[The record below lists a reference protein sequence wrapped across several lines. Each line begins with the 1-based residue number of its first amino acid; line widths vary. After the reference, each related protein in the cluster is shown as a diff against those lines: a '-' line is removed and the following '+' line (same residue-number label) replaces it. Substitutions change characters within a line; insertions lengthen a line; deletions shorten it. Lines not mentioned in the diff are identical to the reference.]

1 MARSERGLKEG
12 GENLGRKVR
21 KRAPQATRRWFE
33 VGEKANVG
41 TGSGGEEGR
50 RTKGGGPAADGPEAD
65 ERVFSRKNTSSSI
78 SRARGILCVFK
89 LS

>member
-50 RTKGGGPAADGPEAD
+50 RTKGGGPAADGGGRESFLEEKHVLVYFPERG
-65 ERVFSRKNTSSSI
+65 EFFVFLN
-78 SRARGILCVFK
+78 
-89 LS
+89 